1 MSTQKYKDTE
11 ERLNEA
17 LRTARRSDELK
28 SVFLANMSHEIRTPL
43 NAIVGFSSL
52 LASGESDL
60 TKEDIIEFT
69 SLIEKNSRLLMV
81 LISDIL
87 DLSKIE
93 SNTMEF
99 NFYNVSLHRV
109 LNEIGSAQR
118 MNMHEGVELLLDL
131 PGQEVTIYTDPAR
144 LNQVINN
151 LVNNA
156 IKFTSE
162 GNIRIGYRPGPIASE
177 CVRIFVEDTGTGMSK
192 EVLGHIFDR
201 FYKGDAFKQGTGL
214 GLSICRTI
222 VKRFEGKIEV
232 VSTPGKGTCFTITL
246 PLKIEG

>member
-1 MSTQKYKDTE
+1 M
-11 ERLNEA
+11 
-17 LRTARRSDELK
+17 
-28 SVFLANMSHEIRTPL
+28 
-43 NAIVGFSSL
+43 
-52 LASGESDL
+52 

-69 SLIEKNSRLLMV
+69 SLIEKNSQLLMV

-99 NFYNVSLHRV
+99 NFCNISLHQV
-109 LNEIGSAQR
+109 LNEIGSTQR
-118 MNMHEGVELLLDL
+118 MNMREGVELLLDL
-131 PGQEVTIYTDPAR
+131 PGQEVTVYTDPAR
-144 LNQVINN
+144 LSQVINN

-162 GNIRIGYRPGPIASE
+162 GNIRIGYRSVPSGN
-177 CVRIFVEDTGTGMSK
+177 VKIFVEDTGTGMSK
-192 EVLGHIFDR
+192 EVLEHIFDR

-214 GLSICRTI
+214 GLAICKTI

-232 VSTPGKGTCFTITL
+232 VSIAGKGTCFTITL

>member
-1 MSTQKYKDTE
+1 
-11 ERLNEA
+11 
-17 LRTARRSDELK
+17 
-28 SVFLANMSHEIRTPL
+28 
-43 NAIVGFSSL
+43 
-52 LASGESDL
+52 
-60 TKEDIIEFT
+60 
-69 SLIEKNSRLLMV
+69 MV

-99 NFYNVSLHRV
+99 NFCNISLHQV
-109 LNEIGSAQR
+109 LNEIGSTQR
-118 MNMHEGVELLLDL
+118 MNMREGVELLLDL
-131 PGQEVTIYTDPAR
+131 PGQEVTVYTDPAR
-144 LNQVINN
+144 LSQVINN

-162 GNIRIGYRPGPIASE
+162 GNIRIGYRPAPSGN
-177 CVRIFVEDTGTGMSK
+177 VKIFVKDTGTGMSK
-192 EVLGHIFDR
+192 EVLEHIFDR

-214 GLSICRTI
+214 GLAICKTI

-232 VSTPGKGTCFTITL
+232 VSIAGKGTCFTITL